1 MSWNSFSRATD
12 NPYAGG
18 GRVAILFLLF
28 LLSLYSLYTQGL
40 NMFAITFGAIP
51 AFILAVTVVFHWKMS
66 TFWAL
71 FFVNYFIFFAGRM
84 GYYHAQLS
92 LPTEILEL
100 LLIGLAIID
109 VKMMRFEKVAN
120 WMGYAL
126 MIWVA
131 YCMLEMLN
139 DTCGL
144 GFNMAIWYSGFRL
157 IALQLVYAF
166 VVCSI
171 YIENPK
177 RLRTL
182 LYFWASLAIF
192 ASFWTWKQ
200 ANIGFTSAEEA
211 WFQSARATHFVS
223 GVTRYPSIFNDA
235 ATHGIGMAS
244 SCVLFAIVALTTK
257 LKRDKIFFLIAAFA
271 CYRSMGLSGT
281 RTGVVCILFGFF
293 VYMFLSKSMKLASIV
308 AVVGLLFFSFLK
320 FTTIGNGNNTIR
332 RMRSTFNPK
341 DASSNVRKMNQATMA
356 KYLQNAPW
364 GIGIGVDYSN
374 VPANNRYRTLS
385 TIPPDSE
392 YVYIWVHTG
401 IIGINVFFV
410 TTAMM
415 WLGACSVV
423 LFRLR
428 NRGLQGIGAGLCCA
442 FASMQLGGY
451 GNQVLMQFPNVL
463 LFYGGLAIVYG
474 LPRMEK
480 EFETDEEQRYQKQLE
495 AKKLKE
501 EKKLARRV

>member
-12 NPYAGG
+12 NPYTGG

-40 NMFAITFGAIP
+40 TAFAITFGAIP
-51 AFILAVTVVFHWKMS
+51 VMVLALTVVFHWKMS
-66 TFWAL
+66 TFWLL
-71 FFVNYFIFFAGRM
+71 FAVNYFIFFAGRM
-84 GYYHAQLS
+84 GYYHGALS

-100 LLIGLAIID
+100 MLIGLAIID

-126 MIWVA
+126 LIWCS
-131 YCMLEMLN
+131 YCMLEMFN

-144 GFNMAIWYSGFRL
+144 GFNMAVWYSGFRL

-166 VVCSI
+166 IVCSL
-171 YIENPK
+171 YIENPN

-182 LYFWASLAIF
+182 LYVWASLAIF

-200 ANIGFTSAEEA
+200 ANIGFTPSEEA

-223 GVTRYPSIFNDA
+223 GITRYPSIFNDA

-244 SCVLFAIVALTTK
+244 SAVLFGIVALTSK
-257 LKRDKIFFLIAAFA
+257 LRHEKLFFAFAAFM

-281 RTGVVCILFGFF
+281 RTGIFCILFGLF
-293 VYMFLSKSMKLASIV
+293 VYMFLSKSMKLA
-308 AVVGLLFFSFLK
+308 AVVAILGLFFVGFLK
-320 FTTIGNGNNTIR
+320 FTTIGNGNNVIR
-332 RMRSTFNPK
+332 RMRSAFNPQ
-341 DASSNVRKMNQATMA
+341 DASANVRKMNQATMA
-356 KYLQNAPW
+356 KYLKTAPW
-364 GIGIGVDYSN
+364 GIGIGNDYSN
-374 VPANNRYRTLS
+374 VPANNRFRTLS

-401 IIGINVFFV
+401 IIGINVFLF
-410 TTAMM
+410 TTAIM
-415 WLGACSVV
+415 WLGACSIV

-428 NRGLQGIGAGLCCA
+428 NRALQGIGAGLCCA

-451 GNQVLMQFPNVL
+451 ANQVLMQFPNVL
-463 LFYGGLAIVYG
+463 LFYGGLSIVYG

-480 EFETDEEQRYQKQLE
+480 AYEEEEQQRYAHAMELKQK
-495 AKKLKE
+495 KE
-501 EKKLARRV
+501 EKKRARRV

>member
-1 MSWNSFSRATD
+1 MSWNSFSRASD

-28 LLSLYSLYTQGL
+28 LLSLYSLYNQGL
-40 NMFAITFGAIP
+40 NAFAITFGAIP
-51 AFILAVTVVFHWKMS
+51 VITLALVVVFHWKMS
-66 TFWAL
+66 TFWLL
-71 FFVNYFIFFAGRM
+71 FAVNYFIFFAGRM
-84 GYYHAQLS
+84 GYYHGALS
-92 LPTEILEL
+92 LPSEVLEL
-100 LLIGLAIID
+100 MLIGLAVID
-109 VKMMRFEKVAN
+109 VSVMRFEKLAN
-120 WMGYAL
+120 WMGFAL
-126 MIWVA
+126 LIWAA

-144 GFNMAIWYSGFRL
+144 GFNMGIWYSGFRL
-157 IALQLVYAF
+157 IALQLIYAF
-166 VVCSI
+166 VVCAI
-171 YIENPK
+171 YIENPR

-182 LYFWASLAIF
+182 LYVWASLAIF

-200 ANIGFTSAEEA
+200 ANIGFTPAEEA

-244 SCVLFAIVALTTK
+244 SAVLFAIVALTTR
-257 LKRDKIFFLIAAFA
+257 LKRDKLFFAFAAFM

-281 RTGVVCILFGFF
+281 RTGVICILFGLFI
-293 VYMFLSKSMKLASIV
+293 YMFLSKSVKLAITV
-308 AVVGLLFFSFLK
+308 ATLGMLFFGFLK
-320 FTTIGNGNNTIR
+320 FTNIGNANPTIR
-332 RMRSTFNPK
+332 RMRSTFNPQ
-341 DASSNVRKMNQATMA
+341 DASANVRKMNQATMA
-356 KYLQNAPW
+356 EYLKDCPW

-374 VPANNRYRTLS
+374 VPATNRYRTLS

-401 IIGINVFFV
+401 IIGINVFLF

-415 WLGACSVV
+415 WLGAVAVV

-428 NRGLQGIGAGLCCA
+428 NRALQGIGAGLCCA

-451 GNQVLMQFPNVL
+451 ANQVLMQFPNVL
-463 LFYGGLAIVYG
+463 LFYGGLAVVYG
-474 LPRMEK
+474 LPRMEAA
-480 EFETDEEQRYQKQLE
+480 FEEEDEARYQRMLE
-495 AKKLKE
+495 QKRKKE
-501 EKKLARRV
+501 EEKSKRRV